1 MEPRAER
8 FRDMVEGHGWRG
20 RLVPVEHIADLR
32 HAVCGPYE
40 QGLLDEALYRE
51 GLRFFSFDRPAEF
64 PGARSIAV
72 VAVPA
77 PQVRLHFTWRGRRT
91 PVIVPP
97 TYVGYAKRTAAVLA
111 VLGAWL
117 EGEGHRLTKAM
128 LPLKTLA
135 VRSGL
140 AEYGRNNIVYVQ
152 GMGSF
157 LQLVGA
163 FTDLPGDGDPWREP
177 KALDRCGA
185 CVACLRHCPTGA
197 ITEARFL
204 LHAEECLTYHNES
217 AGELPGWIDPAWHH
231 CLVGCLRCQAVCP
244 ENGAF
249 RDRFEEGAEF
259 TEEETALLA
268 GRVPLE
274 RLPAG
279 TAAKVAG
286 LEIHEA
292 FPILCRNLSLLLGR
306 ESC

>member
-1 MEPRAER
+1 VEPKSER
-8 FRDMVEGHGWRG
+8 FRDMVEGNGWRG
-20 RLVPVEHIADLR
+20 RLVPVDAIADLR
-32 HAVCGPYE
+32 DAVCDPYE

-77 PQVRLHFTWRGRRT
+77 PQVRLHFTWQGRRT
-91 PVIVPP
+91 AVVVPP
-97 TYVGYAKRTAAVLA
+97 TYVGYAKRTAVVLA

-117 EGEGHRLTKAM
+117 EGEGGRLVKAM

-163 FTDLPGDGDPWREP
+163 FTDLPGDGGPWREP
-177 KALDRCGA
+177 KALDRCGS
-185 CVACLRHCPTGA
+185 CVACLRRCPTGA
-197 ITEARFL
+197 ITEGRFL
-204 LHAEECLTYHNES
+204 LHAEDCLTYHNES
-217 AGELPGWIDPAWHH
+217 AEDIPGWIDPSWHH
-231 CLVGCLRCQAVCP
+231 SLVGCLRCQTICP
-244 ENGAF
+244 ENIAF

-274 RLPAG
+274 RLPAE

-286 LEIHEA
+286 LELNEA
-292 FPILCRNLSLLLGR
+292 FPVLCRNLSLLLGR
-306 ESC
+306 ES